1 MEARRNVRSYCVF
14 SFFCLSIATISAVG
28 AADTPSKGLQ
38 CGERIY
44 VAGRKPYAGIG
55 ANYDTLFG
63 RLLQNKDDPSSL
75 ENLARPA
82 KSGIPFVRFRACGFW
97 PRNAQLYL
105 NDKPEYFRRMDQV
118 VKCAET
124 NHIGLIPS
132 LFWHLGTVAELMGE
146 EPSRLGDPDSK
157 SIAYIKQY
165 TTEMV
170 QRYNGSPAIWG
181 WEFGNEANLGVDL
194 PRRSGR
200 EAPAEDRSEAPPV
213 RLATAQLRN
222 AYMAFARAVR
232 RIDPW
237 RTIDS
242 GTSIPRPAGW
252 HNAHGRP
259 RQRDSAV
266 QSYSILLEQNP
277 DPIDLLSVHVYARS
291 QKLSPYGPEKVSDF
305 VGRYSRF
312 AAKSGKPLFMGEFPV
327 RDRREASDYINAIV
341 DNRVPLSAFW
351 TFDNPQQ
358 ENTLSVTFENER
370 SFVIA
375 LAAKANESL
384 RQAP

>member
-1 MEARRNVRSYCVF
+1 
-14 SFFCLSIATISAVG
+14 
-28 AADTPSKGLQ
+28 
-38 CGERIY
+38 
-44 VAGRKPYAGIG
+44 
-55 ANYDTLFG
+55 
-63 RLLQNKDDPSSL
+63 
-75 ENLARPA
+75 
-82 KSGIPFVRFRACGFW
+82 
-97 PRNAQLYL
+97 
-105 NDKPEYFRRMDQV
+105 MDQV

-146 EPSRLGDPDSK
+146 EPSRLGDPNSK

-252 HNAHGRP
+252 HNAMAGLGSEIP
-259 RQRDSAV
+259 RSSPTRSC
-266 QSYSILLEQNP
+266 SNRTPTRSICFRSTSTP
-277 DPIDLLSVHVYARS
+277 DRKSLRLTVRRRS
-291 QKLSPYGPEKVSDF
+291 L
-305 VGRYSRF
+305 
-312 AAKSGKPLFMGEFPV
+312 
-327 RDRREASDYINAIV
+327 I
-341 DNRVPLSAFW
+341 LSADIRGSLPNQASHSLW
-351 TFDNPQQ
+351 A
-358 ENTLSVTFENER
+358 
-370 SFVIA
+370 SFRYRIA
-375 LAAKANESL
+375 GRRAIT
-384 RQAP
+384 